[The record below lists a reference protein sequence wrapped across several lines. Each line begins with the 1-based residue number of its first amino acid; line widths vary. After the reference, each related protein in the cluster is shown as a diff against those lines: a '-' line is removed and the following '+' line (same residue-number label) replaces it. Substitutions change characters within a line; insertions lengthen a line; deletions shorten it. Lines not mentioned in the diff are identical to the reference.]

1 MEKTARITELEN
13 KFATRAQMI
22 ENLLSSSEAIFIWQN
37 CYGYR
42 YNRILNTRLILRV
55 KCTMLWEMA
64 AELNKLNQ

>member
-1 MEKTARITELEN
+1 MEKTARIKLHE
-13 KFATRAQMI
+13 KMYATRAQMI
-22 ENLLSSSEAIFIWQN
+22 ENLLDSSEAIYIWQN

-42 YNRILNTRLILRV
+42 YNRIVNTRLILRV

>member
-37 CYGYR
+37 CYS
-42 YNRILNTRLILRV
+42 YNYMRLVNTRAILRTR
-55 KCTMLWEMA
+55 CSMLWEMA
-64 AELNKLNQ
+64 AEMNKLNK